1 MSYGGPNAG
10 KTGSGRTIL
19 AFDGHENDQEF
30 NVNMQHVDT
39 LVRLGETISKTTFPK
54 LVDEMELI
62 DKQTGRE
69 LTNLTGAIKSAIDQP
84 VARKVLDRNRNE
96 DLIPALSALIMTS
109 NPPPPLHNSA
119 LMKRLVIR
127 YFPTTETHLKNSQES
142 IDYDKKITSN
152 LYKLH
157 VIGRFRNWYIMN
169 HQDTILDVKLTPS
182 QKARKILEA
191 MYEYAKGN
199 CRSGTRVVKPR
210 VGAITT

>member
-39 LVRLGETISKTTFPK
+39 LARLGETISKTTFPK

-169 HQDTILDVKLTPS
+169 HQDTILDVKLNTIPKS
-182 QKARKILEA
+182 TEDTR
-191 MYEYAKGN
+191 GN
-199 CRSGTRVVKPR
+199 VRVCKR
-210 VGAITT
+210 